1 MKITSVTGIALRVP
15 CAPIA
20 DALSTS
26 TARQALLVRIDTD
39 AGLFGIGEA
48 FSFGA
53 PLAAMKAILE
63 AQLAPSLIGED
74 PQDIERI
81 WQTLYWRTIA
91 NGRRSLT
98 MACISG
104 IDIALWDLMGK
115 ACRMPVCRLLG
126 AYSDRV
132 PSYASGGFYAP
143 GKDLDGLRREI
154 EGYLSRGYR
163 DAKIK
168 IGRTMDRP
176 GAPLSY
182 MANRDWAVTPEEDF
196 RRIAAAKELLGDGLL
211 IVDSNASWDS
221 YIALSRGRELARL
234 GVEWLEEP
242 IPFEDLEGYTRIS
255 RELPQ
260 LRIIGCETQQGA
272 DNFATMIRSD
282 ALDIAQPDAGW
293 VGGISETLKIGAVA
307 KAAGRR
313 ISLHCFGSSVL
324 FAASLQVAAAMSNTE
339 RIESEEN
346 PNPLKTDLVRT
357 PFETDE
363 HMSFLVPQGEGL
375 GIELDWDKVS
385 DFTVEV

>member
-1 MKITSVTGIALRVP
+1 MKITDIRTILVDCFRTNWAFVKVETDEGLSGVGEATLEYKEMALEGAV
-15 CAPIA
+15 AHLK
-20 DALSTS
+20 DALVG
-26 TARQALLVRIDTD
+26 RN
-39 AGLFGIGEA
+39 
-48 FSFGA
+48 
-53 PLAAMKAILE
+53 PL
-63 AQLAPSLIGED
+63 
-74 PQDIERI
+74 DIEAIYHDSYRDA
-81 WQTLYWRTIA
+81 YWRGGA
-91 NGRRSLT
+91 VLMSALSAVE
-98 MACISG
+98 M
-104 IDIALWDLMGK
+104 ALWDILGK
-115 ACRMPVCRLLG
+115 AAHQPVCRLLG
-126 AYSDRV
+126 QYSDRV

-154 EGYLSRGYR
+154 AGYLSRGYR

-196 RRIAAAKELLGDGLL
+196 RRVATAKELLGDGLL
-211 IVDSNASWDS
+211 IVDTNASWDS

-307 KAAGRR
+307 KAAGRK

>member
-15 CAPIA
+15 CSPIA

-53 PLAAMKAILE
+53 PLAAMKTILE
-63 AQLAPSLIGED
+63 SQLAPSLIGED
-74 PQDIERI
+74 PQEIERI
-81 WQTLYWRTIA
+81 WHTLYWRTIA

-115 ACRMPVCRLLG
+115 ACHMPVCRLLG

-196 RRIAAAKELLGDGLL
+196 RRVAAAKELLGDGLL
-211 IVDSNASWDS
+211 IVDTNASWDS

-255 RELPQ
+255 RELTQ

>member
-1 MKITSVTGIALRVP
+1 MKITSVTGITLRVP
-15 CAPIA
+15 CSPIA

-26 TARQALLVRIDTD
+26 NARQALLVRIDTD
-39 AGLFGIGEA
+39 AGLSGIGEA

-53 PLAAMKAILE
+53 PLSAMKAVLD

-74 PQDIERI
+74 PLAIERI
-81 WQTLYWRTIA
+81 WNKLYWRTIA
-91 NGRRSLT
+91 SGRRSIT
-98 MACISG
+98 MAVISG
-104 IDIALWDLMGK
+104 IDIALWDLKGK
-115 ACRMPVCRLLG
+115 ACHMSVASLLG
-126 AYSDRV
+126 ACSDRV

-143 GKDLDGLRREI
+143 GKDLDGLRREL

-168 IGRTMDRP
+168 IGRTLERP

-182 MANRDWAVTPEEDF
+182 MANQAWSVTPEEDF
-196 RRIAAAKELLGDGLL
+196 RRVAAAKELLGEGLL
-211 IVDSNASWDS
+211 IVDTNASWDS
-221 YIALSRGRELARL
+221 FTALSRGRELARL

-242 IPFEDLEGYTRIS
+242 IPFEDLEGLARIS

-272 DNFATMIRSD
+272 ANFATMMRLD
-282 ALDIAQPDAGW
+282 ALDIAQPDVGW
-293 VGGISETLKIGAVA
+293 VGGISETIKIGAIA
-307 KAAGRR
+307 KASGRM

-324 FAASLQVAAAMSNTE
+324 FAASLHVAAAMSNTE

-346 PNPLKTDLVRT
+346 ANPLKTDLVKK

-363 HMSFLVPQGEGL
+363 HMSFFVPQGEGL
-375 GIELDWDKVS
+375 GIELDWDKVAA
-385 DFTVEV
+385 FAVEV